1 MEVYLFFLSVFYLNV
16 NLNSFTSHS
25 SSHCRSKSF
34 FSQAKLN
41 DPSNHINYI
50 DFITSL
56 PHLPLPPFPPP
67 PPLPLYAA
75 FGCKLN
81 RKTSHIL
88 TQKPKRMINA
98 ERQTQYQKKKKKCR
112 RREKKNTIII
122 IQKYKRKKRKNCCI
136 FYELK
141 SGQTDIKSD
150 KNVFTSSTLS
160 ARCIELRLHCGDTL

>member
-1 MEVYLFFLSVFYLNV
+1 MGEFLFYLSVFYLNV
-16 NLNSFTSHS
+16 NLNSFTCHS
-25 SSHCRSKSF
+25 SSDCRSKSF

-56 PHLPLPPFPPP
+56 PRLPLPHFPLLF
-67 PPLPLYAA
+67 PLPLCAA

-98 ERQTQYQKKKKKCR
+98 ERQTQYKKKG
-112 RREKKNTIII
+112 EEE
-122 IQKYKRKKRKNCCI
+122 RKKI
-136 FYELK
+136 
-141 SGQTDIKSD
+141 Q
-150 KNVFTSSTLS
+150 
-160 ARCIELRLHCGDTL
+160 